1 MNTNSILLQNLSTD
15 QLTDLIGNV
24 FETKFKDFQNN
35 QTAKP
40 EPENLMTRAELLA
53 LLKINAS
60 TLFHWQNKGKIVA
73 YKFANKCYYKRS
85 EIMATIT
92 PLNK

>member
-1 MNTNSILLQNLSTD
+1 MEANSILLQNLSTE

-24 FETKFKDFQNN
+24 FDTKFKDFQKS
-35 QTAKP
+35 QSTQA
-40 EPENLMTRAELLA
+40 ENEDLLTRQQVLELLQ
-53 LLKINAS
+53 INAS
-60 TLFHWQNKGKIVA
+60 TLWHWQNKGRVTV

-85 EIMATIT
+85 ELMATIT